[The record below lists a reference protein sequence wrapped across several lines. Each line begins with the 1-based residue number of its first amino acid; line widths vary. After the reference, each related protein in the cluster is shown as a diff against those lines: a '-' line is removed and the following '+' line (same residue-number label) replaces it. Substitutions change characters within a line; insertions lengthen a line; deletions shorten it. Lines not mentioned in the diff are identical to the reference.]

1 MTPDQIQRSREYA
14 EYIRNLRGDQ
24 VLGKIPVLLEDG
36 SVKWVGAPPDE
47 RDVTPTTPPRDS
59 RIFRLAESY
68 EKRKEQGIRDRILT
82 SQNPFSRDA
91 WLDTFADSAITKVV
105 PPKPCFIQW
114 WANDDNKEDD
124 DKIVIKV
131 SKHKPIKFNF
141 NN

>member
-14 EYIRNLRGDQ
+14 EYIRNLRGEP
-24 VLGKIPVLLEDG
+24 VLNKIPIMQEDG
-36 SVKWVGAPPDE
+36 SVKWIDAPRDE

-68 EKRKEQGIRDRILT
+68 EKRKEPSIRDRIFT
-82 SQNPFSRDA
+82 SQDPYGRGA
-91 WLDTFADSAITKVV
+91 WLDTFADSAIRVV
-105 PPKPCFIQW
+105 PPKPCFIPW
-114 WANDDNKEDD
+114 WENDDNKEDD

>member
-1 MTPDQIQRSREYA
+1 M
-14 EYIRNLRGDQ
+14 
-24 VLGKIPVLLEDG
+24 LEDG
-36 SVKWVGAPPDE
+36 FVEWIAAQPDE

-68 EKRKEQGIRDRILT
+68 EKRKEPSIRDRIFT
-82 SQNPFSRDA
+82 SQNPYGRGA
-91 WLDTFADSAITKVV
+91 WLDTFADSVINKVV
-105 PPKPCFIQW
+105 PPKPCFIPW
-114 WANDDNKEDD
+114 WANDDHKEDD

>member
-14 EYIRNLRGDQ
+14 EDIRKLRGEPE
-24 VLGKIPVLLEDG
+24 LSRIPILQEDG
-36 SVKWVGAPPDE
+36 SVKWIDAQRDE
-47 RDVTPTTPPRDS
+47 HDDTPTPPRDS

-68 EKRKEQGIRDRILT
+68 EKRKELGIRDRIFT
-82 SQNPFSRDA
+82 FQNPYNIDERLYGFVDQ
-91 WLDTFADSAITKVV
+91 AIKVV
-105 PPKPCFIQW
+105 PPKSCFVPW
-114 WANDDNKEDD
+114 WANDDHKEDD